1 MDTST
6 STQDQHKVALVTGG
20 SRGIGRGITTAL
32 AAEGLTVVV
41 NYRQARGAAEQV
53 VKEVGENGAIACSFR
68 ADVSDAEQVDRLIA
82 FVIGE
87 YGRLNILVNNAGALV
102 QPASWR
108 EFSTA
113 SWLATFDIN
122 LKSTVLCAQTA
133 AEHLLRARGSI
144 VNIASTFGPVLPAA
158 GALPYGAAKA
168 GVVAVTRSL
177 AKELAPTVRVNCV
190 APGIVASDMTESA
203 PADFVEQH
211 RKETPQIGRAH

>member
-1 MDTST
+1 
-6 STQDQHKVALVTGG
+6 
-20 SRGIGRGITTAL
+20 
-32 AAEGLTVVV
+32 
-41 NYRQARGAAEQV
+41 
-53 VKEVGENGAIACSFR
+53 
-68 ADVSDAEQVDRLIA
+68 LIA

-87 YGRLNILVNNAGALV
+87 YGRLDILVNNAGALV

-211 RKETPQIGRAH
+211 RKETPLQRIGTPEDVAQAVAFLVSVKASFITGHVLIVDGGHSLR